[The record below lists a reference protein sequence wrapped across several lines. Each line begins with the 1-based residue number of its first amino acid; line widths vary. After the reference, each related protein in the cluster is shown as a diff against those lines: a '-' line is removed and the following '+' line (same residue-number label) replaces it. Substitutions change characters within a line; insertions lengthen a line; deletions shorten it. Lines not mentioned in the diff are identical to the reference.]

1 MLRIKRMNKMTSDE
15 ELLADLGLEPESEAP
30 SGVSARE
37 SRIISGFEEIEKFFN
52 THGRLPEHGEDK
64 DIFERITAV
73 RLDAI
78 RKSEEC
84 RFVLNGKDKHGL
96 LSLDTSAVEN
106 LDNLDDEDLLSE
118 LGISGEDDITKLKFV
133 KTRAE
138 KRASEEM
145 ARRTPCVDFE
155 KFKPLFEN
163 MQAELNQGQLQTIP
177 YKYGS
182 KINAGDLYILG
193 GQKAYV
199 AVVGDEIIDED
210 DKTDRRLRVI
220 FDNGTESNLLLRSLQ
235 RALIKDVKSRRITNN
250 TMSEPLFTGV
260 LEESDTVSGT
270 IYVLRSKSDNPIVSK
285 NREVIHKIGVTSNSV
300 DKRIANAELDPT
312 FLMAGVEVVATYEL
326 ANISKIKLE
335 GLIHKFFEPA
345 RLEIEIKDRFGL
357 PVVPREW
364 FLVPLFIINDAVE
377 RIKDGSIVNCRYDV
391 KTGKI
396 VEG

>member
-1 MLRIKRMNKMTSDE
+1 
-15 ELLADLGLEPESEAP
+15 
-30 SGVSARE
+30 
-37 SRIISGFEEIEKFFN
+37 
-52 THGRLPEHGEDK
+52 
-64 DIFERITAV
+64 
-73 RLDAI
+73 
-78 RKSEEC
+78 
-84 RFVLNGKDKHGL
+84 
-96 LSLDTSAVEN
+96 
-106 LDNLDDEDLLSE
+106 
-118 LGISGEDDITKLKFV
+118 
-133 KTRAE
+133 
-138 KRASEEM
+138 
-145 ARRTPCVDFE
+145 
-155 KFKPLFEN
+155 
-163 MQAELNQGQLQTIP
+163 
-177 YKYGS
+177 
-182 KINAGDLYILG
+182 
-193 GQKAYV
+193 
-199 AVVGDEIIDED
+199 
-210 DKTDRRLRVI
+210 
-220 FDNGTESNLLLRSLQ
+220 
-235 RALIKDVKSRRITNN
+235 
-250 TMSEPLFTGV
+250 MSEPLFTGV

>member
-1 MLRIKRMNKMTSDE
+1 MNKITSDE

-37 SRIISGFEEIEKFFN
+37 SRIISGFEEIEKFFE
-52 THGRLPEHGEDK
+52 TYGRLPEHGEDK
-64 DIFERITAV
+64 DIFERIYAV

-84 RFVLNGKDKHGL
+84 RFVLNGKDKHEL
-96 LSLDTSAVEN
+96 LNVDTSTVES

-138 KRASEEM
+138 KRAAEEM

-163 MQAELNQGQLQTIP
+163 IQTELNQGQLQTIP

-250 TMSEPLFTGV
+250 TISEPLFTGV
-260 LEESDTVSGT
+260 LVENDTVSGT

-300 DKRIANAELDPT
+300 EKRITNAELDPT

-364 FLVPLFIINDAVE
+364 FLVPIFIINEAVE

-391 KTGKI
+391 KIGKI
-396 VEG
+396 VEV

>member
-1 MLRIKRMNKMTSDE
+1 MRRVETMNKMTSDE
-15 ELLADLGLEPESEAP
+15 ELLADLGLEPENEAP
-30 SGVSARE
+30 SGGSARE
-37 SRIISGFEEIEKFFN
+37 LRIISGFEEIEKFFE

-64 DIFERITAV
+64 DIFERIYAV

-84 RFVLNGKDKHGL
+84 RFVLNRKDKHGL
-96 LSLDTSAVEN
+96 LNVDTSAVES

-138 KRASEEM
+138 KRASEEF
-145 ARRTPCVDFE
+145 ARRTPCVDFQ

-163 MQAELNQGQLQTIP
+163 IQAELNQGQLQTIP

-260 LEESDTVSGT
+260 LEESDTATGT

-300 DKRIANAELDPT
+300 EKRIANAELDPT
-312 FLMAGVEVVATYEL
+312 FLMAGVDVVATYEL

-345 RLEIEIKDRFGL
+345 RLNIEIKDRFGL

-364 FLVPLFIINDAVE
+364 FLVPLFIINEAVE
-377 RIKDGSIVNCRYDV
+377 RIKDGSIINCRYDV

-396 VEG
+396 IEG